1 MSPIRC
7 GISALALALF
17 ILPSSLALAQQAPT
31 RFPADKATNV
41 NPDTHLV
48 LTFTSPPV
56 VGSSGKV
63 LIFDAADNKLVD
75 TLDLSIPP
83 GPGVAAG
90 GQPTTT
96 STFSSRGG
104 SAGARGGPAGTQG
117 AGGPP
122 RGVAPATAGAGGPGG
137 GAAGARGP
145 VATYTPTPY
154 AYDSPIHATNA
165 NTVPGTPSGVAVATP
180 NTYQLTIIGGFSD
193 AFHFYPIIVRG
204 NTATIYP
211 HNNLLEYKKT
221 YYLQIDPG
229 VLTVADGSFMGF
241 AGTTGWTFSTKKSAP
256 AANATRL
263 VVAGD
268 NSGDFNTVQGAI
280 DFTPDHSAKRITIFI
295 KNGEYE
301 EIVYFRNKNNLT
313 IIGEDREKTHVYYA
327 NSETFNPH
335 PANVLT
341 NEWPGTF
348 PSRRAAFTVDN
359 CDDIHLVNFLIETL
373 VFGQAEGLL
382 MTGKENILSHMG
394 VIGTGDGIQLNGA
407 IYLNNVRFTGAGDSI
422 LGRGA
427 TFWEDCELRSNGVYM
442 WIRNT
447 DANHGNVFLNSKFET
462 PNGGSASLA
471 RAPINGGRAYP
482 NAEVVLINCAL
493 AGISPEGFGPVGGDT
508 LQMHL
513 WEYNSTNVSD
523 GKPVDVSRRLA
534 ASKQLDKVKDA
545 QAIANYSNPAFV
557 LGFTPTMAPA
567 ILAQPDAVKAAAGQP
582 ATFTAKVAAYP
593 APTYQWFRNGTAISG
608 ATSATLKIDS
618 VQAANAGSYTFRA
631 TNASGTTTSDKAAL
645 TVN

>member
-1 MSPIRC
+1 MSPTRC
-7 GISALALALF
+7 RLGALALALF
-17 ILPSSLALAQQAPT
+17 ILPSSLVLARQAPT

-41 NPDTHLV
+41 NPDTHLI
-48 LTFTSPPV
+48 LTFSSPPT

-83 GPGVAAG
+83 GPGVATG
-90 GQPTTT
+90 GQPITT

-104 SAGARGGPAGTQG
+104 AAPATRGGP
-117 AGGPP
+117 
-122 RGVAPATAGAGGPGG
+122 PATAGAGGPGS

-154 AYDSPIHATNA
+154 TYNSPIHATNA

-211 HNNLLEYKKT
+211 HNNLLKYNKT
-221 YYLQIDPG
+221 YYVQIDPG
-229 VLTVADGSFMGF
+229 VLTVADGSFTGV

-256 AANATRL
+256 AAHATRL
-263 VVAGD
+263 VVSGD
-268 NSGDFNTVQGAI
+268 GSGDFNTVQGAI

-327 NSETFNPH
+327 NSETLNPH

-359 CDDIHLVNFLIETL
+359 CDGIHLVNFLIETL

-407 IYLNNVRFTGAGDSI
+407 IYLNNVHFTGAGDSI

-427 TFWEDCELRSNGVYM
+427 TFWEDCEVRSNGVYM

-447 DANHGNVFLNSKFET
+447 DASHGNVFLNCKFET

-471 RAPINGGRAYP
+471 RAPLNGGRAYP
-482 NAEVVLINCAL
+482 NAEVVLINCTL
-493 AGISPEGFGPVGGDT
+493 AGISPEGFGPIGGDT
-508 LQMHL
+508 SQMHL

-545 QAIANYSNPAFV
+545 QTIANYSNPAFV

-567 ILAQPDAVKAAAGQP
+567 ILAQPDAVKAAAGQS

-593 APTYQWFRNGTAISG
+593 APTYQWFKNGAAISG

-618 VQAANAGSYTFRA
+618 VQTADAGSYNFTA
-631 TNASGTTTSDKAAL
+631 TNASGATTSDKAAL